1 MSIMDLAAWSLI
13 AGLSL
18 ISVGGLLIWAYGDS
32 LQAKEY
38 QGLVK
43 GAGAVAARRSFV
55 NVLIYSVVMIVV
67 GMVMLLQGTFFLLN
81 SH

>member
-18 ISVGGLLIWAYGDS
+18 ISVGGLLIWAYGDA

-38 QGLVK
+38 QSTAK
-43 GAGAVAARRSFV
+43 GSAAVAARRSFV

-67 GMVMLLQGTFFLLN
+67 GMVLLLQGTFFLLN